1 MRKSVRVVETGTL
14 THTDALLGRRVLP
27 QLNEH
32 IFPGWWSP
40 RSTLLHWSA
49 GRQDAAICRALLSR
63 SDFTEVNACDIAN
76 LTALHLAAYRGNEE
90 ICRLILQHEA
100 FSAARTRA
108 RWGVNNKTAA

>member
-49 GRQDAAICRALLSR
+49 GRQMIRWSCPEQRRYNNLLLRQRLHNLLHQISAGSR
-63 SDFTEVNACDIAN
+63 IQQFAVGRQSSTNAFERKQVRTGRI
-76 LTALHLAAYRGNEE
+76 G
-90 ICRLILQHEA
+90 QGV
-100 FSAARTRA
+100 SA
-108 RWGVNNKTAA
+108 W